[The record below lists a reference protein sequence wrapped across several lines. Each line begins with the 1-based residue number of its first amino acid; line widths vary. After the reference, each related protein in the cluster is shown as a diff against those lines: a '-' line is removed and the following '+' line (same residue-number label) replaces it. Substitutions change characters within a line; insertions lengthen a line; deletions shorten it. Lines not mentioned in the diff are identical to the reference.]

1 VLAAR
6 VLRGQFIRAAEVK
19 RVVPFVEIE
28 EVQQRP
34 DLGPS
39 LFARKLDTPRQ
50 HQQLPSF
57 RQL

>member
-1 VLAAR
+1 VLAAG
-6 VLRGQFIRAAEVK
+6 VLRDQFIRVAEVK
-19 RVVPFVEIE
+19 RAVPFVENK

-34 DLGPS
+34 DLGSS